1 VGQRAG
7 RIVTAPLWERCNG
20 RWRSSILPAL
30 GIDPRF
36 LTGKNCPCPIC
47 GGRDRFRFDNKRGDG
62 TWICTHCRAGQGV
75 RLAMLYLG
83 ITDFRAIAEKIE
95 AVIGGAA
102 RERARPDLS
111 EEVKRAALTRLWRTS
126 APVRAGDPVD
136 LWMRRRGLGASTYP
150 SCLRSHPSLRHSGPP
165 VTVHPGMLAKV
176 VDAGGRPVMLHRTFL
191 TADGRKAPVDKV
203 RMFCAGTVPPG
214 SAVRLS
220 PPASTMGIAEGIETA
235 LAAARLFAMPV
246 WAALC
251 DRGVETF
258 EPPPGTERLLAF
270 GDNDGNGAGQRAAYA
285 LAARLSTKMKV
296 DVSIPDQPDTDWN
309 DVLLER
315 ETAA

>member
-1 VGQRAG
+1 M
-7 RIVTAPLWERCNG
+7 TAPLWERCNG
-20 RWRSSILPAL
+20 RWRSILPAL

-47 GGRDRFRFDNKRGDG
+47 GGKDRFRFDNKRGDG
-62 TWICTHCRAGQGV
+62 TWICTHCRAGQGAK
-75 RLAMLYLG
+75 LAMLFLG
-83 ITDFRAIAEKIE
+83 ITDYKTIAERIE
-95 AVIGGAA
+95 AVIGEAP

-111 EEVKRAALTRLWRTS
+111 EEVKRAALTRLWRS
-126 APVRAGDPVD
+126 SGMVRTGDPVD
-136 LWMRRRGLGASTYP
+136 LWMRRRGILLSAFP
-150 SCLRSHPSLRHSGPP
+150 ACLRTHHGLRHSGPP

-176 VDAGGRPVMLHRTFL
+176 SDPAGKSVMIHRTFL
-191 TADGRKAPVDKV
+191 TADGRKAPVDKP
-203 RMFCAGTVPPG
+203 RMFCAGTVPRG

-235 LAAARLFAMPV
+235 FAASRLFSMPV

-258 EPPPGTERLLAF
+258 EPPPGTERLVVF
-270 GDNDGNGAGQRAAYA
+270 GDHDANGAGQRAAYA
-285 LAARLSTKMKV
+285 LAARLSTKLKV
-296 DVSIPDQPDTDWN
+296 DVSIPNQADTDWN